1 MTNEK
6 SVVSKGSGKDGG
18 EKFVLNGVILA
29 EASSWCLEQLL
40 RITQAPS
47 IKSRAH
53 LLCDSLEDDC
63 GLFLTVLIMAALE
76 PKPLKSFKGGC
87 FEQP

>member
-18 EKFVLNGVILA
+18 AKFVLNGVILA

-40 RITQAPS
+40 RTTQAFYQ
-47 IKSRAH
+47 KSS
-53 LLCDSLEDDC
+53 SL
-63 GLFLTVLIMAALE
+63 ALRF
-76 PKPLKSFKGGC
+76 S
-87 FEQP
+87 